1 MEEYN
6 HNMKLILSRQ
16 LAFESYQDD
25 TGNNIDLL
33 DKAYEDLAQFR
44 KEKDKFSDSEKL
56 RLSKEILEKLDNV
69 LDIIGKDNFIFYD
82 DNTINYIW
90 KNH

>member
-25 TGNNIDLL
+25 TGNNNDLL
-33 DKAYEDLAQFR
+33 DEAYKDIAQFR
-44 KEKDKFSDSEKL
+44 KEKDKFSDSKKL
-56 RLSKEILEKLDNV
+56 KLSKEILAKLDNV

-82 DNTINYIW
+82 NNTINYIW

>member
-33 DKAYEDLAQFR
+33 DKAYEQLPDRVF
-44 KEKDKFSDSEKL
+44 
-56 RLSKEILEKLDNV
+56 
-69 LDIIGKDNFIFYD
+69 
-82 DNTINYIW
+82 
-90 KNH
+90 

>member
-33 DKAYEDLAQFR
+33 DEAYKDIAQFR
-44 KEKDKFSDSEKL
+44 KEKDKFSDSKKQK
-56 RLSKEILEKLDNV
+56 LSKRNISK
-69 LDIIGKDNFIFYD
+69 IR
-82 DNTINYIW
+82 
-90 KNH
+90 

>member
-56 RLSKEILEKLDNV
+56 RLSKEILEKFDNV
-69 LDIIGKDNFIFYD
+69 LDIIGRENFIFYD
-82 DNTINYIW
+82 DGDINYIW
-90 KNH
+90 KNC